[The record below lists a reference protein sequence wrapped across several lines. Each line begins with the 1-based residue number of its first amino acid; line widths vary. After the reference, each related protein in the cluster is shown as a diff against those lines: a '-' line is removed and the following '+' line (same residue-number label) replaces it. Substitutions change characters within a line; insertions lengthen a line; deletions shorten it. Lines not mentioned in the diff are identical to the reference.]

1 MLLTLQK
8 KISHRP
14 IRAEPDLQVKRNAAL
29 DKYMS
34 RRAQESSY
42 GGVELVGVLG
52 DLACVQD
59 EKMAS
64 AVEVLLGDDLQ
75 VSGLGFRV

>member
-1 MLLTLQK
+1 
-8 KISHRP
+8 
-14 IRAEPDLQVKRNAAL
+14 
-29 DKYMS
+29 MS